1 MAKSVSETDHEVNS
15 VCVQNNRLNHI
26 SDIKE
31 CLAGQSFPSFLHM
44 GSNTCK
50 DLEEYPSLMREGAS
64 GDRAGAN
71 RGLIEMSTS
80 LEVAAC
86 DLHRNTSS
94 YFFN

>member
-1 MAKSVSETDHEVNS
+1 MAKSVSETDHEGNS

-44 GSNTCK
+44 GSNTCR
-50 DLEEYPSLMREGAS
+50 DLKEYPSLMREGAS

-71 RGLIEMSTS
+71 RGLIEMSAS
-80 LEVAAC
+80 LELLLVTFTETH
-86 DLHRNTSS
+86 LHI
-94 YFFN
+94 FF